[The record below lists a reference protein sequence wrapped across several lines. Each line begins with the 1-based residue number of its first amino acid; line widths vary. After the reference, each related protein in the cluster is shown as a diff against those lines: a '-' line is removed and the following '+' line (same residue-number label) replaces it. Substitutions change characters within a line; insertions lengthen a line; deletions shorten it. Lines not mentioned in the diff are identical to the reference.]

1 VTSNHSERGSMG
13 DAPASYVTSQS
24 EAAMHEASVVP
35 GGPAEQGN
43 VMAPGESASAA
54 GPYPPYHGRTVS
66 WVAVGII
73 ALGFLVGGLALVFGH
88 GGPIW
93 WLFWVGAGLAALG
106 LLVSVATNMFEDWY

>member
-1 VTSNHSERGSMG
+1 
-13 DAPASYVTSQS
+13 
-24 EAAMHEASVVP
+24 
-35 GGPAEQGN
+35 
-43 VMAPGESASAA
+43 
-54 GPYPPYHGRTVS
+54 VS

-73 ALGFLVGGLALVFGH
+73 AVGFIVGGLALVFGH